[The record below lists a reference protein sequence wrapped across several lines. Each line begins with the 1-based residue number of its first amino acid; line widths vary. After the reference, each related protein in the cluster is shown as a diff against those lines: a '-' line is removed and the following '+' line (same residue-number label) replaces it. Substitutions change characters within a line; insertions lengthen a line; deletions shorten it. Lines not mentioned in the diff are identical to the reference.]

1 MPDDATTT
9 SAADMTW
16 TPAERSAVPC
26 TIDLDGVGRSVGHF
40 AVPWS
45 RDESGWGNLMTPIA
59 VIANGD
65 GPTILLTGGNHGDEF
80 EGPVALRRLIH
91 ELDPS
96 VVSGRVIVVP
106 GLNQAALKVG
116 RRLSPIDGGNL
127 NRSFPGN
134 PIGTPTERVADFVQR
149 ELVTRADIVLDFHS
163 GGESMVFHPMV
174 ATHDLRDPAQAAA
187 TAEFVK
193 VFGTPLAV
201 IADEPDPVGLL
212 DQSVESLGKI
222 FLTTEIRG
230 GRAISAQTV
239 DIAARGVLNTL
250 RQAGVVPGDPEYDA
264 PPDFVRMVE
273 HGSALAPSGGLF
285 EPLVDPGDVVA
296 SDDEV
301 ARIHALDELSTP
313 PVTVRAPIGGLVL
326 LRHNPGLIAAGDP
339 AVAIAIAETPPWAT
353 STGSR
358 RPDRADHPE
367 PDRAVADDPTTTSPP
382 TIPTTRRESP

>member
-1 MPDDATTT
+1 
-9 SAADMTW
+9 
-16 TPAERSAVPC
+16 
-26 TIDLDGVGRSVGHF
+26 
-40 AVPWS
+40 
-45 RDESGWGNLMTPIA
+45 MTPIA

-250 RQAGVVPGDPEYDA
+250 RQAGVVPGDPAYDA

-313 PVTVRAPIGGLVL
+313 PVTVRAPIGGIVL
-326 LRHNPGLIAAGDP
+326 MRHNPALIAAGDP
-339 AVAIAIAETPPWAT
+339 GVAFAIAETPPWAT

-358 RPDRADHPE
+358 RPDRGDHPE